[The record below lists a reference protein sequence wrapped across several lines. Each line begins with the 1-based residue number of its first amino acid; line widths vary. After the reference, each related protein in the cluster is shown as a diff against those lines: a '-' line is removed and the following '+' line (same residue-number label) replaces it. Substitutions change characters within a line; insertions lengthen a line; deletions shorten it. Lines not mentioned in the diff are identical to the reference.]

1 MIGRLRH
8 KIIIIR
14 PSYRSDGS
22 GGQIADGE
30 TRRPGWAYIMKAAGN
45 ETLNNGA
52 VTNAK
57 TENILIRRTDV
68 QTSDHIIMD
77 GAAWKI
83 SDISAYKDRAAY
95 LILSIRRDQV
105 TGA

>member
-8 KIIIIR
+8 KITIIR
-14 PSYRSDGS
+14 PAYRSDGF
-22 GGQIADGE
+22 GGQVPDGE
-30 TRRPGWAYIMKAAGN
+30 TRRPAWAYVMKAAGN

-57 TENILIRRTDV
+57 TENILIRKTDV
-68 QTSDHIIMD
+68 CASDFVEMD
-77 GAAWKI
+77 GGLWNI

-95 LILSIRRDQV
+95 LILSIRRNEI